1 MQSYQRRSME
11 IPEGDGKP
19 VIKTGLV
26 LADLELMI
34 QWSGEAEKNNCAEY
48 ISCTPCRESQ
58 GTNRDEYKSCNCPWG
73 RTADLLIRMSTSSK
87 GMSSYVQMGTVEFHY
102 LGNNLWSSCTNYLEY
117 RRCLKDPLCMTCFL
131 EKKADLGQTRI
142 GLGFL
147 LLLLLVFYYCYCC
160 WVFLTFLK
168 YFSTH
173 HFSWMALERKAQI
186 HRLGGEITHPLSSAQ
201 VAGMLTEGVGKP
213 VHIPALPTGIWT
225 HIFTTQWYKGEV
237 LFLLP

>member
-1 MQSYQRRSME
+1 
-11 IPEGDGKP
+11 
-19 VIKTGLV
+19 
-26 LADLELMI
+26 
-34 QWSGEAEKNNCAEY
+34 
-48 ISCTPCRESQ
+48 
-58 GTNRDEYKSCNCPWG
+58 
-73 RTADLLIRMSTSSK
+73 
-87 GMSSYVQMGTVEFHY
+87 
-102 LGNNLWSSCTNYLEY
+102 
-117 RRCLKDPLCMTCFL
+117 MTCFL
-131 EKKADLGQTRI
+131 EKRADLGQTRI

-213 VHIPALPTGIWT
+213 VHIPALPTGI
-225 HIFTTQWYKGEV
+225 
-237 LFLLP
+237 